1 MKRVACVLAPRDDGL
16 ILAVSRPDPPLR
28 FGLPGG
34 GIDPGETPL
43 EAAARELYEETG
55 LRPSAMEPLCQGN
68 TGSAAVYWFVAGG
81 LRGRLRSSHEG
92 WAVWVEPELLV
103 CRPAAAFPEPTA
115 KVLSMVGIDV
125 FCR

>member
-16 ILAVSRPDPPLR
+16 ILAVSRGVSPGSIPP
-28 FGLPGG
+28 PGNPNRSG
-34 GIDPGETPL
+34 GSGL